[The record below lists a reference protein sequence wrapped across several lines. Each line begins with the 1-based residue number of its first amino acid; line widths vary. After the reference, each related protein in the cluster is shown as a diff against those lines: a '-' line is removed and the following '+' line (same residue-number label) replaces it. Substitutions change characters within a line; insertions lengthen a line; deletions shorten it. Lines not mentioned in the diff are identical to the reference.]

1 MTSSDGTASTTE
13 LSSIATIESTTVRP
27 EMIAIGTPYC
37 TERLMVPTSRVTRV
51 TRSPLLAL
59 STRPSG
65 RARIVRTM
73 YSRADDSRS
82 WPKTVEVRWARNV
95 SSAWAQTTPT
105 TSRARVLRDDA
116 ASPATVRLI
125 RSPSRRGHD
134 EAGRG
139 GEAVEHDQ
147 RDEHPRGARAA
158 GCGRTPA
165 RPGCRP
171 PASPARACATGR
183 SSPAPGARAGR
194 GGGAGRVT
202 RSVNDPPPAGSAR
215 AG

>member
-1 MTSSDGTASTTE
+1 
-13 LSSIATIESTTVRP
+13 
-27 EMIAIGTPYC
+27 MIAIGTPYC

-105 TSRARVLRDDA
+105 ISRASELSDDA
-116 ASPATVRLI
+116 ASPATVAVDQLAEQARD
-125 RSPSRRGHD
+125 D

-139 GEAVEHDQ
+139 GQAVEHDQ
-147 RDEHPRGARAA
+147 HDED
-158 GCGRTPA
+158 
-165 RPGCRP
+165 P
-171 PASPARACATGR
+171 PALAQQGAEERQHRPVVGHRPAAVGLARLGVVLQR
-183 SSPAPGARAGR
+183 PALAQGVAPAQGA
-194 GGGAGRVT
+194 
-202 RSVNDPPPAGSAR
+202 
-215 AG
+215 